1 MYLNWSKQKTKGKS
15 NVTTN
20 CQKRLA
26 IYAKS
31 HSILWLLFQAH
42 NSLFKFGRQRST
54 MNIMSTLGEEVDK
67 GGDGFNEEEEDTEE
81 SSSVITTSSG
91 ENKVIVRM
99 RDKKCLSRP
108 QSDETSRVRQQLISA
123 FLMSYPEYP
132 VMPISVFSFTP
143 FRFRWHL
150 YIVLSIARWWSCQ
163 CPCRSPVSAAR

>member
-1 MYLNWSKQKTKGKS
+1 MGSLFPLFHGT
-15 NVTTN
+15 VTN

-26 IYAKS
+26 MAIYSKS
-31 HSILWLLFQAH
+31 HSIIWLLFQAH

-123 FLMSYPEYP
+123 LSILH
-132 VMPISVFSFTP
+132 VISLSFTS
-143 FRFRWHL
+143 HQKCEN
-150 YIVLSIARWWSCQ
+150 S
-163 CPCRSPVSAAR
+163 

>member
-1 MYLNWSKQKTKGKS
+1 
-15 NVTTN
+15 
-20 CQKRLA
+20 
-26 IYAKS
+26 
-31 HSILWLLFQAH
+31 
-42 NSLFKFGRQRST
+42 

-123 FLMSYPEYP
+123 LSILH
-132 VMPISVFSFTP
+132 VISLSFTS
-143 FRFRWHL
+143 RQKCEN
-150 YIVLSIARWWSCQ
+150 S
-163 CPCRSPVSAAR
+163 